1 MFKEKTV
8 TVRVWESL
16 ADEFKQVVKEQGY
29 TQSLVIRELMQDY
42 INKAK
47 QPNLPPEQD
56 VMRFILKKGEKSGLE
71 FLQDMSADEMMA
83 LAEKLANNPKSS
95 LYGMID
101 EPDTNFFTEQEKKDK

>member
-1 MFKEKTV
+1 MYKEKAV
-8 TVRVWESL
+8 TVRVLESL

-42 INKAK
+42 INKTK

-71 FLQDMSADEMMA
+71 FLQDMSADDM
-83 LAEKLANNPKSS
+83 LAFAERLADNPKSPF
-95 LYGMID
+95 YGLLD
-101 EPDTNFFTEQEKKDK
+101 EPETNFFTEQEKKDK